1 MPEIKKQFTGGKM
14 NKDLD
19 ERLVPNGEY
28 RDAMNV
34 QVSTSEAS
42 DVGTVQNIL
51 GNKAVEGLN
60 FLNDNSTCVGSISD
74 EKDNALYWFVHE
86 EVPSSFQFSPPLS
99 ASESPAL
106 INIKASNYI
115 LRHSEGQISVVF
127 ADVTHKRCVSPSNAF
142 LTNILAGALL
152 NITFPSH
159 NFAPGDVITTIQI
172 QGDVYTELTLPII
185 STTATSIVIDLAI
198 TVNNTGLALSDLAA
212 IIASPFGAYTS
223 VTTGALG
230 FTGSQITGINII
242 DDILLWADGS
252 TEPKKINIPRSIFGT
267 DQNGL
272 WRTRLVVNGQI
283 LGFIEE
289 SHITVIK
296 KGPSHAP
303 TLTQLTSSKGVV
315 AILKVDSL
323 QPVILSG
330 LVDGDMLEFSVGSVD
345 FEVGDTLLLTPSVG
359 TTASGDEVRV
369 VVTVVTPLSVSE
381 SKLTVEI
388 ITMPD
393 AGGLYSG
400 QILSVQYEEV
410 GKNLFKL
417 KFPRFALRYKYED
430 SEYSPVGPF
439 SNVAFIPGSFDYHP
453 TEAFNLGMNNEL
465 RSLTVED
472 YIAQDIPKDVT
483 QVDILYKNDTAPSI
497 YIVKSVYKNEAKDTV
512 TGQNTWDINSYKVS
526 TENIYAQLPENQLL
540 RPWDNVPRAALAQD
554 VVGNRVVYGNYQQNY
569 DMLSGNGEVIT
580 PSFETFLTAYDGTN
594 EEVVGRK
601 SIKSIRTYDFG
612 IVYIDEYGRETPVF
626 ADTNAAQTVP
636 KLFSDKSTR
645 FSLSIKDNHPDWA
658 DSYKV
663 FIKETSNEYYNL
675 ALDRVY
681 DAEDGNVWLSFPSV
695 DRNKVDEETYLILK
709 KSEGEN
715 AIAVK
720 DDNRYKVVAIKNEAP
735 EYIKTNWDVLS
746 EPSILDIRGIV
757 IYGLNPGSGFIPATA
772 ALAPYVGHS
781 RFTINKRVWNDP
793 FTLISP
799 ERMGLGDL
807 EKLWDEKGEDEIY
820 VFFTENETVI
830 DTFTGVATTSP
841 RKSQKYLVT
850 DITLDTTVLSSGVYE
865 ISISK
870 PISGEDE
877 WITTVVVSDSVP
889 GANTN
894 SDRSHPHF
902 YKKVVKNLPEFDG
915 RFFVKII
922 EDAIIRDKLKTP
934 IELRQNYIV
943 ENSLDAY
950 YFQDTIPG
958 GVTGNTSM
966 VNPGANKSRDRSD
979 WLELA
984 KFGGS
989 TKKSGWIIDGAAYAG
1004 AERVPVAGVH
1014 GILPLSDTNVYANG
1028 GYNSSLI
1035 TQYAN
1040 DNVLGWISDFTS
1052 FQIYYHDGSSNIYG
1066 AGAGLGGSL
1075 GIGWGSGYSKAIVFG
1090 QGIHQGSY
1098 VLEPDH
1104 ENTGGFVSGTAS
1116 TDKLYLSLSYVG
1128 PIGGGHT
1135 WGNEVN
1141 AGDGAS
1147 DYAKLYQRNP
1157 YLSEMKK
1164 VLKRN
1169 QRFRIIGSAGIYKI
1183 KKVTERWLFNYRG
1196 GVANNWYYEEHG
1208 NNSLTYDHQVRD
1220 FKSRWNRRVNYLIEY
1235 ELVDPA
1241 GDDLSNNVGL
1251 TNVSPV
1257 DFARIE
1263 FLNDYF
1269 EEGPNPISAYPAVFE
1284 TEPKEDVGL
1293 DIYYEA
1299 TNALPLKLTYSNQQN
1314 FASIGTLVEFTTDW
1328 GINGPPGDFY
1338 IKDWG
1343 SGVVDPNVLFLDRD
1357 LPQLTVLPFIIGQVT
1372 EPHLKFSRPDG
1383 SFVFANIVA
1392 GFGLYSN
1399 PTLTVLNTTVN
1410 VLTYEGV
1417 AIEIL
1422 PNDIGLGWH
1431 NCWAFGNGVESNRI
1445 GDTYNKPYLTNG
1457 AKASTTLLEQ
1467 YAKEHRKHGLIYS
1480 GIYNSNSN
1488 TNGLNQFIAAEKI
1501 TKDVNPTYGSI
1512 QKLHARDSNLVVLC
1526 EDKILKVTANKDA
1539 LYNADGNPQLIAT
1552 NRVLGQTIP
1561 FVGEYGISKN
1571 PESFASESYR
1581 AYFTDKARGAVIRL
1595 SMDGITPISEAGMSD
1610 WFYDNL
1616 KLNDTIIGSYDDNNA
1631 EYNITL
1637 KHTVETTGGYE
1648 CGPEDTIVVPKTI
1661 SFKESVKGWVSFKS
1675 FVPENA
1681 ISCNNEYYTFLNGK
1695 LYLHHDESVDRNT
1708 FYDDFAESKLSV
1720 VFNNMPGSVKSFR
1733 TLNYEGSQARVTQDL
1748 GDDQYFNLNASDG
1761 WFVDYTFTNK
1771 EEGSLNEFIEKEGKW
1786 FNYIKGISSTVDCTS
1801 DLAGFNVQGI
1811 GVYSCVNTPNSPDYV
1826 QGTGSC
1832 GIHVPRV
1839 DVMPYYNNV
1848 EIPTSPFHPVTGVNI
1863 GLAAQGI
1870 PDVNGRNVSYFQMKW
1885 FFENPSVNFND
1896 VSFHHIQETEITGG
1910 CLVSSSKLGFD
1921 PNMNNYW
1928 QAYDVVYLQIDGTDY
1943 NGDIN
1948 GNPIFPL
1955 GSNVA
1960 LSTTANVISLLAFVP
1975 NSASTG
1981 LPIAGNNGEGN
1992 NYQAVFNWVNT
2003 HFPGVTNPS
2012 MTYNEYFTA
2021 LQIYGVKQAVG
2032 NWIEPLFGTA
2042 TTGTRGNICGCTD
2055 PNASNYDPLANSDD
2069 GSCIYPVVLGCTNPL
2084 ATNYNPLAN
2093 TDDGTCVLPV
2103 FGCMD
2108 KNASNHNPLATVDD
2122 GSCLYPPISIPGCT
2136 DPLAT
2141 NYNSEATVDDGSC
2154 IYPPPPPPPP
2164 PPPRPPA
2171 GLGFMAVELI
2181 IDTDSSSRGVESP
2194 AALWVVPASGIGASS
2209 TFYSQY
2215 VGSQGSGNYTY
2226 SWNINGVISTGAN
2239 SALLPSASAWSA
2251 TIVDVMNGYTVSFS
2265 GTGVPS
2271 GTSILHAI
2279 S

>member
-34 QVSTSEAS
+34 QVSTSEGS

-86 EVPSSFQFSPPLS
+86 EVPSSFQFSPPLMDG
-99 ASESPAL
+99 ESPAL
-106 INIKASNYI
+106 KNIKASNYI

-172 QGDVYTELTLPII
+172 QGDVYTGLTLPII

-303 TLTQLTSSKGVV
+303 TLTQLTSSKGVG
-315 AILKVDSL
+315 AILFVDSL

-330 LVDGDMLEFSVGSVD
+330 TTVGTLLVDGDVLEFGVGSVD

-393 AGGLYSG
+393 AGGSYSG
-400 QILSVQYEEV
+400 QILSVEYEEV

-439 SNVAFIPGSFDYHP
+439 SNVAFIPGNFDYHP

-483 QVDILYKNDTAPSI
+483 QVDILYKNDTAPNI

-580 PSFETFLTAYDGTN
+580 PSFKTFLTTYDDYEG
-594 EEVVGRK
+594 VVGRK

-746 EPSILDIRGIV
+746 EPSFLDVRGMV
-757 IYGLNPGSGFIPATA
+757 IYGLNSGSGMVVE
-772 ALAPYVGHS
+772 ALAPRVGHS
-781 RFTINKRVWNDP
+781 QFTINKRVWSDP

-799 ERMGLGDL
+799 QRMGLGDL
-807 EKLWDEKGEDEIY
+807 VKMWDEKGEDEIY

-830 DTFTGVATTSP
+830 DTFTGVATIYP
-841 RKSQKYLVT
+841 RKSQKYLVI
-850 DITLDTTVLSSGVYE
+850 DITLGVTSAQIEFYE
-865 ISISK
+865 ISLSK

-877 WITTVVVSDSVP
+877 WITTVVVSDLVV
-889 GANTN
+889 NTN
-894 SDRSHPHF
+894 TDRSHPHF

-934 IELRQNYIV
+934 AELRQNYIV

-966 VNPGANKSRDRSD
+966 VNPGANKSRDKSD
-979 WLELA
+979 WFELA

-989 TKKSGWIIDGAAYAG
+989 TKRSGWIIDGAAYAG
-1004 AERVPVAGVH
+1004 AERVP
-1014 GILPLSDTNVYANG
+1014 ILGLYSIYPNVDPDPILDNHHFQYYGKLDGNWVSKFDT
-1028 GYNSSLI
+1028 
-1035 TQYAN
+1035 
-1040 DNVLGWISDFTS
+1040 W
-1052 FQIYYHDGSSNIYG
+1052 QIYHDGNGNYG
-1066 AGAGLGGSL
+1066 WNAGTPNSQPWGY
-1075 GIGWGSGYSKAIVFG
+1075 WGSGYSKAIVFG
-1090 QGIHQGSY
+1090 EGIHQGTY
-1098 VLEPDH
+1098 VQTPDH
-1104 ENTGGFVSGTAS
+1104 ESTGGFISGAAS
-1116 TDKLYLSLSYVG
+1116 TDKLYLSLSYVA
-1128 PIGGGHT
+1128 PIGNNIS
-1135 WGNEVN
+1135 WGDDINYYGPSN
-1141 AGDGAS
+1141 
-1147 DYAKLYQRNP
+1147 YKNLYENNP
-1157 YLSEMKK
+1157 ILVEMKE

-1169 QRFRIIGSAGIYKI
+1169 QRFRVVGSSTNIYKI
-1183 KKVTERWLFNYRG
+1183 KQVTERWLFNYRG
-1196 GVANNWYYEEHG
+1196 GVANTATYHEHG
-1208 NNSLTYDHQVRD
+1208 NSNLRFDEQVRD
-1220 FKSRWNRRVNYLIEY
+1220 FKQRWNRRVNYLIEY

-1257 DFARIE
+1257 DFATIE
-1263 FLNDYF
+1263 FINDYF

-1299 TNALPLKLTYSNQQN
+1299 TNALPLRLTYSNQQS

-1328 GINGPPGDFY
+1328 GINGPPDDFY

-1343 SGVVDPNVLFLDRD
+1343 SGTVDPNVLFLDRD
-1357 LPQLTVLPFIIGQVT
+1357 LPQLTILPFVTGQFT

-1383 SFVFANIVA
+1383 SFVFANVLG
-1392 GFGLYSN
+1392 GFGLYN
-1399 PTLTVLNTTVN
+1399 APTINASGVTIN
-1410 VLTYEGV
+1410 VPTFEGIK
-1417 AIEIL
+1417 IEIL
-1422 PNDIGLGWH
+1422 PNEIGLGWH

-1467 YAKEHRKHGLIYS
+1467 YTKEHRKHGLIYS

-1526 EDKILKVTANKDA
+1526 EDKILKITANKDA

-1661 SFKESVKGWVSFKS
+1661 SFQESVKGWVSFKS

-1708 FYDDFAESKLSV
+1708 FYGDFAESKLSV

-1786 FNYIKGISSTVDCTS
+1786 FNHIKGISSTVDCTS

-1811 GVYSCVNTPNSPDYV
+1811 GIQSAIIAT
-1826 QGTGSC
+1826 
-1832 GIHVPRV
+1832 V
-1839 DVMPYYNNV
+1839 D
-1848 EIPTSPFHPVTGVNI
+1848 
-1863 GLAAQGI
+1863 
-1870 PDVNGRNVSYFQMKW
+1870 
-1885 FFENPSVNFND
+1885 
-1896 VSFHHIQETEITGG
+1896 
-1910 CLVSSSKLGFD
+1910 
-1921 PNMNNYW
+1921 
-1928 QAYDVVYLQIDGTDY
+1928 
-1943 NGDIN
+1943 
-1948 GNPIFPL
+1948 
-1955 GSNVA
+1955 
-1960 LSTTANVISLLAFVP
+1960 
-1975 NSASTG
+1975 
-1981 LPIAGNNGEGN
+1981 
-1992 NYQAVFNWVNT
+1992 
-2003 HFPGVTNPS
+2003 
-2012 MTYNEYFTA
+2012 
-2021 LQIYGVKQAVG
+2021 
-2032 NWIEPLFGTA
+2032 
-2042 TTGTRGNICGCTD
+2042 GCTD
-2055 PNASNYDPLANSDD
+2055 PAASNYNPLANNDD
-2069 GSCIYPVVLGCTNPL
+2069 GSCEFSEGDKPVVGCTDPTANNYNPLATLSDGEACTYDDVSGCTDPL
-2084 ATNYNPLAN
+2084 ATNYN
-2093 TDDGTCVLPV
+2093 
-2103 FGCMD
+2103 
-2108 KNASNHNPLATVDD
+2108 SEATVDD

-2141 NYNSEATVDDGSC
+2141 NYNASANTDDGSC
-2154 IYPPPPPPPP
+2154 TYGPVISSPCTGVTNIPDAAFETRLINLGIDSGPND
-2164 PPPRPPA
+2164 
-2171 GLGFMAVELI
+2171 GLV
-2181 IDTDSSSRGVESP
+2181 DN
-2194 AALWVVPASGIGASS
+2194 AAACPLTFLSVSNYNISDLTGIEAFIALKRLWC
-2209 TFYSQY
+2209 
-2215 VGSQGSGNYTY
+2215 SGNQLTTFDVSQNTALTELVCHNNQLTSLDVSQNTALTILWCHDNQLTTLDVSSNTALTY
-2226 SWNINGVISTGAN
+2226 LSCHGNQLTSLTLGTGIDLN
-2239 SALLPSASAWSA
+2239 NLNL
-2251 TIVDVMNGYTVSFS
+2251 DCMGYTNLVIHVGTAGRVALAQSLFFPGSNPQTISF
-2265 GTGVPS
+2265 GT
-2271 GTSILHAI
+2271 TFAI
-2279 S
+2279 